1 MPSILGTLRQDCV
14 YNLDYDPF
22 YKNQLKASK
31 SIQETFQTSP
41 IVDELND
48 VLEVLAIERAD
59 LQPPTLTAEERDEVE
74 MEDFAQSSNARLLNL
89 SAKEVAA
96 DLKSNGK
103 ISSFAD
109 YADRLVRQ
117 FTKCLLECDTAG
129 ALSDVS
135 ATISTVS
142 CLVYCY
148 QHLQAF
154 HQHQA

>member
-1 MPSILGTLRQDCV
+1 MGTFPQDCV
-14 YNLDYDPF
+14 YNIDYDPF

-31 SIQETFQTSP
+31 TIQESFQTSP
-41 IVDELND
+41 IKEELDD
-48 VLEVLAIERAD
+48 VLEALATERAD
-59 LQPPTLTAEERDEVE
+59 LQPPTLKADETDEVE

-89 SAKEVAA
+89 SAKDVAA

-117 FTKCLLECDTAG
+117 FTKCLLECDSAG

-135 ATISTVS
+135 ATISTIS
-142 CLVYCY
+142 TMAYLVYCY
-148 QHLQAF
+148 KHLQTF
-154 HQHQA
+154 QQHQA